1 MRLPEH
7 PEGSYLAPVAISQPC
22 GGKTMIVPPCYGSLR
37 SEPAHALGEGAIPGD
52 KDLKPSHSEARCPP
66 RRTTLSNPSQPT
78 LLADGG

>member
-37 SEPAHALGEGAIPGD
+37 SEPAHALGEGAIPGE

-66 RRTTLSNPSQPT
+66 LSLVET
-78 LLADGG
+78 G